1 MDKNEILEK
10 IIQRA
15 AHIWGVA
22 PESLNADTTFA
33 SMNAKS
39 AHYSMITTTL
49 EDAYD
54 LEIPYLKFR
63 RCETL
68 GAAAE
73 YVASLEEE

>member
-15 AHIWGVA
+15 APIWGVA

-49 EDAYD
+49 EDD